1 MFIKGD
7 LLIGF
12 SLICFGLG
20 DRKLH
25 SYLCFLD
32 WKRRKQK
39 YLFNGKILSD
49 WLVLFFYFSCPPW
62 KAKPTEYSW
71 NRVARTGES
80 KTNQRYV
87 NIQGY
92 DVWRSC
98 NVITTFF
105 LWLSN
110 QLLINSLIYIRIALC
125 FSQALLSS
133 AHWCI
138 FNNCC
143 LLKIWPIFFI

>member
-1 MFIKGD
+1 MGCCDFSIINPRNSCLVTW
-7 LLIGF
+7 LLTWNITF
-12 SLICFGLG
+12 
-20 DRKLH
+20 
-25 SYLCFLD
+25 
-32 WKRRKQK
+32 WVK
-39 YLFNGKILSD
+39 YSIEKS
-49 WLVLFFYFSCPPW
+49 
-62 KAKPTEYSW
+62 
-71 NRVARTGES
+71 GES

-125 FSQALLSS
+125 FSQALFSS

-138 FNNCC
+138 FNSCC
-143 LLKIWPIFFI
+143 LLKIWPTFSILVYQRNSQTNISIQLIYFYITLYKKSCCPIMW